1 MTTRRR
7 LGSENAKNR
16 ERLIVATDELLR
28 EEGYAAITAR
38 KVASQAGLKVQLVYY
53 YFQSMDD
60 LILEV
65 IRKNTERRIKR
76 LVQALASPDP
86 LRALWDLN
94 TDPAGAIPASELVAL
109 ANHRESIRKEIVAAG
124 KQFRNLQIDA
134 VDQLLAARGVDR
146 ERWPAAGIV
155 TIITALA
162 RAMVQD
168 CRFGVGEGYPEA
180 VRLIEQGIEF
190 FSAGNSQQSGQS
202 GAASRDRTSAA
213 AIQPASTAE
222 SAR

>member
-1 MTTRRR
+1 MSTRRR

-53 YFQSMDD
+53 YFQSMDE

-65 IRKNTERRIKR
+65 IRKNTERRIRR

-86 LRALWDLN
+86 LRALWELN
-94 TDPAGAIPASELVAL
+94 TDPSGAIPATELVAL

-124 KQFRNLQIDA
+124 KQFRTLQIEA
-134 VDQLLAARGVDR
+134 VDRLLTTRGMDR

-155 TIITALA
+155 TIMTALA
-162 RAMVQD
+162 RSMVQD
-168 CRFGVGEGYPEA
+168 CRFGVDEGYPEA
-180 VRLIEQGIEF
+180 VRLVEQGIEF
-190 FSAGNSQQSGQS
+190 FSAGTAQRDTQSS
-202 GAASRDRTSAA
+202 ALSARVSPAA
-213 AIQPASTAE
+213 APPASTAE
-222 SAR
+222 NAR

>member
-1 MTTRRR
+1 MTSRRR

-16 ERLIVATDELLR
+16 ERLIVATEELLC
-28 EEGYAAITAR
+28 EGGYAALTAR

-53 YFQSMDD
+53 YFRSMDD

-76 LVQALASPDP
+76 LVQALASADP

-94 TDPAGAIPASELVAL
+94 ADPTGAISATELVAL

-124 KQFRNLQIDA
+124 KQFRNLQIEA
-134 VDQLLAARGVDR
+134 VDRLLAARGVDR

-155 TIITALA
+155 TIVTALT
-162 RAMVQD
+162 RGMVQD
-168 CRFGVGEGYPEA
+168 YRFGVGDGYPEA
-180 VRLIEQGIEF
+180 VRLIERGIEF
-190 FSAGNSQQSGQS
+190 FSADHAPPGSPRSL
-202 GAASRDRTSAA
+202 AS
-213 AIQPASTAE
+213 
-222 SAR
+222 